1 MAGRHV
7 RGMSS
12 PHRFDTTKGTT
23 MHANSHRTPR
33 QRTRPGRLPLA
44 AAIYLALGSG
54 LAWAQDPAPP
64 QDPAESQAPAADANA
79 PRTAGLDK
87 VVVTAQKRVEDVQ
100 DVPISIQVL
109 GEQRLERENVSDFDD
124 FAQLLPS
131 VSFGASGG
139 GSFPGPGFL
148 QVYMRGVASG
158 DNANHSGPAPSV
170 GMYLDEQPITTITG
184 ALDVHIYDV
193 ARVEALAGPQG
204 TLYGASSQAGTVRII
219 TNKPDPG
226 VRAGGYSLEANA
238 IDGGGFGQVAEG
250 FVNLPIADNMAIRLV
265 GWAEH
270 KAGWVDNVYGERTF
284 KTSEITINNADR
296 VEDDYN
302 ESDLVGARAALRI
315 DLGDDWTITPTLMGQ
330 RQSSSG
336 SNGFNEDT
344 GDLQLTHFYPE
355 KAEDKWHQ
363 AALTVQGKVGNFDLV
378 YAYSNLKRDVD
389 SESDYNDYGYWYDQ
403 LFDYGLYF
411 YNDNYD
417 YINPSQYIQAR
428 DGYRKQSHEL
438 RLSTPADNRVRF
450 VGGFFWQEQDHE
462 IFQRYKVDDLVSFY
476 EVNGWDDTI
485 WLTAQRRKD
494 HEDAVFGELSVDLTD
509 KLSLTGGM
517 RFFKTKASL
526 RGFFGYGDGYSGST
540 GVSACFSPESIF
552 GAPCMNLD
560 KQVDESGKVG
570 KVNLTYKVDDDRLVY
585 FTWSEGF
592 RPGGINRRGTV
603 PPYVSDFLTNVEF
616 GWKTAWMDNRLVFN
630 GSVFRQDWE
639 NFQFSYLGTNGLT
652 EIRNAPQARIDG
664 LEIDLNWAATYNFNL
679 SGGFA
684 WYDAKLTS
692 NYCEDVD
699 DNGLPVAECPGEER
713 AVSNTRLPIT
723 PEFKGNLSGRYTFDV
738 GANEAFVQATV
749 VHVGE
754 REVDLREIEQ
764 GIVGNL
770 GAYTLLD
777 LSAGMRVGNWSLDL
791 FVKNATDERAELGK
805 FTACKI
811 QVCGGDTYTI
821 VAQPRTVGL
830 RFSQEF

>member
-1 MAGRHV
+1 
-7 RGMSS
+7 
-12 PHRFDTTKGTT
+12 

-219 TNKPDPG
+219 TNKPDPAT
-226 VRAGGYSLEANA
+226 RAGGYSLEVNA
-238 IDGGGFGQVAEG
+238 IDGGGIGQVAEG

-284 KTSEITINNADR
+284 KTSEITIDNADR

-330 RQSSSG
+330 RQSS
-336 SNGFNEDT
+336 
-344 GDLQLTHFYPE
+344 
-355 KAEDKWHQ
+355 
-363 AALTVQGKVGNFDLV
+363 
-378 YAYSNLKRDVD
+378 
-389 SESDYNDYGYWYDQ
+389 
-403 LFDYGLYF
+403 
-411 YNDNYD
+411 
-417 YINPSQYIQAR
+417 
-428 DGYRKQSHEL
+428 
-438 RLSTPADNRVRF
+438 
-450 VGGFFWQEQDHE
+450 
-462 IFQRYKVDDLVSFY
+462 
-476 EVNGWDDTI
+476 
-485 WLTAQRRKD
+485 
-494 HEDAVFGELSVDLTD
+494 
-509 KLSLTGGM
+509 
-517 RFFKTKASL
+517 
-526 RGFFGYGDGYSGST
+526 
-540 GVSACFSPESIF
+540 
-552 GAPCMNLD
+552 
-560 KQVDESGKVG
+560 
-570 KVNLTYKVDDDRLVY
+570 
-585 FTWSEGF
+585 
-592 RPGGINRRGTV
+592 
-603 PPYVSDFLTNVEF
+603 
-616 GWKTAWMDNRLVFN
+616 
-630 GSVFRQDWE
+630 
-639 NFQFSYLGTNGLT
+639 
-652 EIRNAPQARIDG
+652 
-664 LEIDLNWAATYNFNL
+664 
-679 SGGFA
+679 
-684 WYDAKLTS
+684 
-692 NYCEDVD
+692 
-699 DNGLPVAECPGEER
+699 
-713 AVSNTRLPIT
+713 
-723 PEFKGNLSGRYTFDV
+723 
-738 GANEAFVQATV
+738 
-749 VHVGE
+749 
-754 REVDLREIEQ
+754 
-764 GIVGNL
+764 
-770 GAYTLLD
+770 
-777 LSAGMRVGNWSLDL
+777 
-791 FVKNATDERAELGK
+791 
-805 FTACKI
+805 
-811 QVCGGDTYTI
+811 
-821 VAQPRTVGL
+821 
-830 RFSQEF
+830 